1 MQMEGG
7 PGQLSG
13 KPTCCERLPF
23 GMLALGSSQFC
34 SLPCPARALS
44 PSHAMTKFLLLAL
57 TFTQALAS
65 NSTNGTLR
73 GRSMASC
80 GVAGAV
86 DCGVCKCVS
95 SGVCQWC
102 NGQGGPAKID
112 SSPAVSSGGSSGSAA
127 SGLVNCGVCRSVP
140 RSSCQWCDG
149 NGGPA
154 SITSAGMRYS
164 PMASLAACGLLAPAL
179 FL

>member
-1 MQMEGG
+1 MLDALMI
-7 PGQLSG
+7 LMKSIVHTASG
-13 KPTCCERLPF
+13 DSWRCNLFR
-23 GMLALGSSQFC
+23 AVHC
-34 SLPCPARALS
+34 SLPRLRPFAS
-44 PSHAMTKFLLLAL
+44 QAMTKFLLLAL

-164 PMASLAACGLLAPAL
+164 PMASLAACALLAPAL